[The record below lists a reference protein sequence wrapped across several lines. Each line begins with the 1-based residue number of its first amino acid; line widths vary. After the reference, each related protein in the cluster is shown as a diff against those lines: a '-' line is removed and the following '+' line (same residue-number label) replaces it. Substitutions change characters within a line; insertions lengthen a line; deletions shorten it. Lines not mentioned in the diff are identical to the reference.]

1 MHHCSSYSGAKNR
14 EQPTRWILI
23 RVNCSLKSW
32 WSVTCKLMRSV
43 PTLSFFEVCSTF
55 GGQFLYWL
63 YFHVSN
69 QFLKQKVR
77 LVSGKEIRIS
87 LEFLYTST
95 SLYFAKVLYWAF
107 VIYMCHIQFLNFLQG
122 HSRSY
127 LYENL
132 KVFYILGLTF
142 FKLEKKFHNIVV
154 NLIICWKNCNL
165 SFFW

>member
-1 MHHCSSYSGAKNR
+1 MKAGLCNSQLALKIKYFTQVPNCTHLPLWAWSCKVVLR
-14 EQPTRWILI
+14 MFWFWK
-23 RVNCSLKSW
+23 VNTDLFWLEFVKSD
-32 WSVTCKLMRSV
+32 
-43 PTLSFFEVCSTF
+43 F
-55 GGQFLYWL
+55 Q
-63 YFHVSN
+63 VSN
-69 QFLKQKVR
+69 QFLKQKGR
-77 LVSGKEIRIS
+77 LVPGKEIRIS

-142 FKLEKKFHNIVV
+142 FKLFLEKKFHNIVV